1 MVKPFSELTKKKND
15 FIWKEE
21 CQTAFE
27 KLKQAFVSTDITSF
41 PQDEGS
47 FYLDTAIG
55 AVLSKV
61 QHRQMKVISYGNRT
75 LNKAERIYCTTDK
88 ELLAVRYFIEYYRQY
103 LLGRKFCVR
112 TDHQALIWLFI
123 IKEPKDRIVRWLE
136 ILSAFG
142 FLDEYRAGVKHGNAD
157 TMSRCYN
164 RHDCDCPQTDNLE
177 SLK

>member
-1 MVKPFSELTKKKND
+1 LVKPFSELTKKKND

-61 QHRQMKVISYGNRT
+61 QHRQMKVISYNNVT
-75 LNKAERIYCTTDK
+75 
-88 ELLAVRYFIEYYRQY
+88 
-103 LLGRKFCVR
+103 
-112 TDHQALIWLFI
+112 
-123 IKEPKDRIVRWLE
+123 
-136 ILSAFG
+136 
-142 FLDEYRAGVKHGNAD
+142 
-157 TMSRCYN
+157 
-164 RHDCDCPQTDNLE
+164 
-177 SLK
+177 